1 MYRPLSLPRVG
12 VLVAERSAYVRNI
25 IREHLFVAGIRH
37 LCLAED
43 QVQAMSHLE
52 AGAFEAAIADW
63 DLLTAGDG
71 TLLKVLA
78 EARRPDGGRT
88 HLLAAMARPTRA
100 GVVRARE
107 RGVRAA
113 LVRPFSPRA
122 LVGRL
127 NRLLVE
133 PVPDE
138 DDGEV
143 EFR

>member
-1 MYRPLSLPRVG
+1 MYHPLSLPRVG
-12 VLVAERSAYVRNI
+12 VLVAERSAYVRNT

-37 LCLAED
+37 MCLAED
-43 QVQAMSHLE
+43 QVQVMSHLE

-63 DLLTAGDG
+63 ELLVAGDG
-71 TLLKVLA
+71 TLLRVLA

-88 HLLAAMARPTRA
+88 HLLAAMSRPTRA
-100 GVVRARE
+100 GVMRARE

-133 PVPDE
+133 TGRE
-138 DDGEV
+138 QDDGEV
-143 EFR
+143 EYR